1 MKPFARVHLVFF
13 TALLGTVLVASMPRS
28 TAHAAA
34 SGSLSEQQ
42 IGQAIYRVRCA
53 TCHGPNGEG
62 TKGLEIPA
70 TAPPLRG
77 NQFVK
82 FAPPTALADVIRN
95 GRNGTER
102 VYDETYADMP
112 SFDASMIEDL
122 RPLIAYMKGDMQQA
136 AADNQGT

>member
-1 MKPFARVHLVFF
+1 MKPLAPVQLIFF
-13 TALLGTVLVASMPRS
+13 TVLSGVALAAFMPRS

-34 SGSLSEQQ
+34 GGNLSEQQ
-42 IGQAIYRVRCA
+42 IGQAIYQVRCA
-53 TCHGPNGEG
+53 TCHGPHGEG

-82 FAPPTALADVIRN
+82 FAPAAALADVIRN
-95 GRNGTER
+95 GRNGKER

-136 AADNQGT
+136 AAGDQGT